1 MPHCSSAQ
9 IIRRRNAVWG
19 IWGGLGSPGP
29 LDSRAADGSSHGRQH
44 APRPEP
50 SRGSLGLG
58 RPGLLPL
65 AALGLLLAAAIGA
78 TDAQRVRAEGAVA
91 PPGHG
96 GGAAAAQLGEPLNPS
111 SPEQRALA
119 AQLSRQGAE
128 FYGAW
133 WCPACFQQKNLF
145 GKEGSRLLPYVEC
158 DKTEADRERCTAA
171 KIQAYP
177 TWVLKGQRLVG
188 VQRLVE
194 LKRWADE
201 VGGSPAPASSTS
213 GAPKAMDSNTM
224 GPGRMGN

>member
-1 MPHCSSAQ
+1 MPHCISAQ
-9 IIRRRNAVWG
+9 ITRRRDAVWG
-19 IWGGLGSPGP
+19 LWGGLGSPGP
-29 LDSRAADGSSHGRQH
+29 QDSRKDGSPGRRH
-44 APRPEP
+44 TPRSQT
-50 SRGSLGLG
+50 SRRSAGAAQ
-58 RPGLLPL
+58 PGLLPL

-78 TDAQRVRAEGAVA
+78 TDAQRVRAEGAAA

-96 GGAAAAQLGEPLNPS
+96 GAAAVARLGEPLNPS
-111 SPEQRALA
+111 TPEQSALA

-188 VQRLVE
+188 VQRLDE

-201 VGGSPAPASSTS
+201 VGGSPAPASTS
-213 GAPKAMDSNTM
+213 GAPKAMGASTM
-224 GPGRMGN
+224 GPGRIGN

>member
-1 MPHCSSAQ
+1 MPHRSSAQ
-9 IIRRRNAVWG
+9 TTRRRDAFWG
-19 IWGGLGSPGP
+19 LSGGLGNPGP
-29 LDSRAADGSSHGRQH
+29 QH
-44 APRPEP
+44 APRPQP
-50 SRGSLGLG
+50 SRGAPGAG
-58 RPGLLPL
+58 RSGLLPL
-65 AALGLLLAAAIGA
+65 AALGLLLAAAIGT

-96 GGAAAAQLGEPLNPS
+96 GADAAARLGEPLHPS

-119 AQLSRQGAE
+119 GQLSRQGAE

-145 GKEGSRLLPYVEC
+145 GKEASRLLPYVEC
-158 DKTEADRERCTAA
+158 DKTEADRQRCTAA

-188 VQRLVE
+188 VRKLDE

-201 VGGSPAPASSTS
+201 VGGSPAPASARGAAKSMGSNSMGS
-213 GAPKAMDSNTM
+213 GGM

>member
-9 IIRRRNAVWG
+9 ITRRRNAFWG
-19 IWGGLGSPGP
+19 LWDGLGSPGP
-29 LDSRAADGSSHGRQH
+29 HLDSRAADGSHGHQH
-44 APRPEP
+44 TFRPQP

-78 TDAQRVRAEGAVA
+78 TDAQRVRAEGAIA

-96 GGAAAAQLGEPLNPS
+96 GAAARLGEPLNPS
-111 SPEQRALA
+111 SPEQKALA

-188 VQRLVE
+188 VQRLDE

-201 VGGSPAPASSTS
+201 VGGSPAPASTG
-213 GAPKAMDSNTM
+213 GAPKSLGSNTM

>member
-19 IWGGLGSPGP
+19 LWEGLESP
-29 LDSRAADGSSHGRQH
+29 LTQASREAEHRHGRQH
-44 APRPEP
+44 TPRSQPKSGAP
-50 SRGSLGLG
+50 GAA

-78 TDAQRVRAEGAVA
+78 TDAQRVRAEGAIA

-128 FYGAW
+128 FHGAW

-201 VGGSPAPASSTS
+201 VGGSPAPASTG
-213 GAPKAMDSNTM
+213 GAPKAIGTNTM

>member
-9 IIRRRNAVWG
+9 ITRRRDPFWG
-19 IWGGLGSPGP
+19 LWGGLGSPGREP
-29 LDSRAADGSSHGRQH
+29 
-44 APRPEP
+44 APRPQP
-50 SRGSLGLG
+50 SRGVPGAGL
-58 RPGLLPL
+58 PGLLPL
-65 AALGLLLAAAIGA
+65 AALGLLLAAAIGVM
-78 TDAQRVRAEGAVA
+78 DAQRGRAEGAAA

-96 GGAAAAQLGEPLNPS
+96 GAAAASRLGEPLNPS

-119 AQLSRQGAE
+119 VQLSRQGAE

-133 WCPACFQQKNLF
+133 WCPACFQQRNLF

-188 VQRLVE
+188 VHQLDE

-201 VGGSPAPASSTS
+201 VGGSSAPAS
-213 GAPKAMDSNTM
+213 AIAEPKSLGSNTM

>member
-9 IIRRRNAVWG
+9 ITRRRNAFWG
-19 IWGGLGSPGP
+19 LWGGLGS
-29 LDSRAADGSSHGRQH
+29 LSLQQDSRAADGSHGRQH
-44 APRPEP
+44 TPRPQP
-50 SRGSLGLG
+50 SRGASGAA

-65 AALGLLLAAAIGA
+65 AALGLLLAAAIGV
-78 TDAQRVRAEGAVA
+78 TDAQRVRAEGATA

-96 GGAAAAQLGEPLNPS
+96 GADAAARLGEPLNPS
-111 SPEQRALA
+111 SPEQKALA

-133 WCPACFQQKNLF
+133 WCPACFQQKNMF

-188 VQRLVE
+188 VHRLDE

-201 VGGSPAPASSTS
+201 VGGSPAPASTG
-213 GAPKAMDSNTM
+213 GAPKSLGSNTM

>member
-9 IIRRRNAVWG
+9 IIRRRDAFWG
-19 IWGGLGSPGP
+19 LWGGLGSPGP
-29 LDSRAADGSSHGRQH
+29 QH
-44 APRPEP
+44 DPRPQP
-50 SRGSLGLG
+50 SRGVSGAG
-58 RPGLLPL
+58 RARLLPL

-78 TDAQRVRAEGAVA
+78 TDAQRVRAEGATA

-96 GGAAAAQLGEPLNPS
+96 GADAAARLGEPLHPS

-119 AQLSRQGAE
+119 GQLSSQGAE

-145 GKEGSRLLPYVEC
+145 GKEASRLLPYVEC

-188 VQRLVE
+188 VRKLDE

-201 VGGSPAPASSTS
+201 VGGNPAPASSTGAAKAIGPNTMGS
-213 GAPKAMDSNTM
+213 GGM

>member
-9 IIRRRNAVWG
+9 ITRRRDPVWG
-19 IWGGLGSPGP
+19 LWRDLGSPGP
-29 LDSRAADGSSHGRQH
+29 QENGAAGGSPGRQQT
-44 APRPEP
+44 PRPQP
-50 SRGSLGLG
+50 SRGAPAAG

-65 AALGLLLAAAIGA
+65 AALGLLLAAASGA
-78 TDAQRVRAEGAVA
+78 MDAQRVRAEGAA
-91 PPGHG
+91 ASPGHG
-96 GGAAAAQLGEPLNPS
+96 GAAAVSRLGEPLNPS

-133 WCPACFQQKNLF
+133 WCPACFQQKNMF

-188 VQRLVE
+188 VQRLDE

-201 VGGSPAPASSTS
+201 VGGSPAPASAT
-213 GAPKAMDSNTM
+213 GAPKAM
-224 GPGRMGN
+224 GPGRMGPGRMEN

>member
-9 IIRRRNAVWG
+9 ITRRRKAVLG
-19 IWGGLGSPGP
+19 LWGGLGSPGP
-29 LDSRAADGSSHGRQH
+29 QDSRAADGSSHGRQH

-50 SRGSLGLG
+50 SRDSPGAG
-58 RPGLLPL
+58 RPGLLQL

-78 TDAQRVRAEGAVA
+78 TDAQRVRAEGATA

-96 GGAAAAQLGEPLNPS
+96 GAAARLGEPLNPS

-188 VQRLVE
+188 VRRLDE

-201 VGGSPAPASSTS
+201 VGGSPAPASAS
-213 GAPKAMDSNTM
+213 GAPKSLGPNTM

>member
-9 IIRRRNAVWG
+9 ITRRREAVWG
-19 IWGGLGSPGP
+19 LWGGLGSHGP
-29 LDSRAADGSSHGRQH
+29 QESGAADGGPGRQQT
-44 APRPEP
+44 PRPQP
-50 SRGSLGLG
+50 SRGAPAAG

-78 TDAQRVRAEGAVA
+78 TDAQRVPAEGAAA
-91 PPGHG
+91 PAGH
-96 GGAAAAQLGEPLNPS
+96 GGAAAVSRLGEPLNPS

-133 WCPACFQQKNLF
+133 WCPACFQQKNMF

-188 VQRLVE
+188 VHKLDE

-201 VGGSPAPASSTS
+201 VGGSAAPASASEE
-213 GAPKAMDSNTM
+213 PKKPSPNVM

>member
-1 MPHCSSAQ
+1 M
-9 IIRRRNAVWG
+9 
-19 IWGGLGSPGP
+19 
-29 LDSRAADGSSHGRQH
+29 
-44 APRPEP
+44 
-50 SRGSLGLG
+50 
-58 RPGLLPL
+58 
-65 AALGLLLAAAIGA
+65 LLAAAIGA
-78 TDAQRVRAEGAVA
+78 TDAQRVRAEGAIA

-96 GGAAAAQLGEPLNPS
+96 GAAARLGEPLNSS
-111 SPEQRALA
+111 SPEQKALA

-177 TWVLKGQRLVG
+177 TWVLKGQRWVG
-188 VQRLVE
+188 VHRLDE

-201 VGGSPAPASSTS
+201 VGGSPAPASAS
-213 GAPKAMDSNTM
+213 GEPKSLGSNTM